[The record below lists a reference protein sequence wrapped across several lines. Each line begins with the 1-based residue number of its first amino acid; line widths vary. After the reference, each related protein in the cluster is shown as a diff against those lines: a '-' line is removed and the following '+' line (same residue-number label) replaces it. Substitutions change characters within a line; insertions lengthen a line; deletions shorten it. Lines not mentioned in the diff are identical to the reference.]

1 MGGRGRGETLFPGA
15 QLPPLPASLLFRHV
29 GKGGQEHSPPL
40 SGHCWPRIPQLVCLC
55 MSGALCH
62 LLSDLVEELII
73 GIHVSISGAL
83 LKSAVGELI
92 LARLQ
97 WGFGQCQEGFSCVW
111 VGIALCVCRPCSEPW
126 GNCLSP
132 LDLLFLP
139 GSLGCCCQPGCS
151 ALRVLHLH

>member
-1 MGGRGRGETLFPGA
+1 MLRLMGGRGRGETLFPGA
-15 QLPPLPASLLFRHV
+15 QLPPLPISLLFRHV

-97 WGFGQCQEGFSCVW
+97 QGVW
-111 VGIALCVCRPCSEPW
+111 AVPG
-126 GNCLSP
+126 G
-132 LDLLFLP
+132 LFLCM
-139 GSLGCCCQPGCS
+139 GWHCLVCLQALLRNLGQLLEPP
-151 ALRVLHLH
+151 